1 MIADGFST
9 IRDGSGDGEPFT
21 VRVRDR
27 NGPWRHLEFLGVNL
41 LDEPAVAGIVLTARD
56 VTDRELLAGELT
68 RRATHDSLTGLA
80 NRALFDQKV
89 AEALV
94 RAEEDGHTIAVCFL
108 DLDLFKHVNDTY
120 GHSAG
125 DNVLRT
131 CTPALPPS
139 TATSPPASEATSSRC
154 SSHTS
159 TGPMTPS
166 PSPRGS
172 DIRSSPPNPRSGP
185 VSASLSARPA
195 TPRRPPPAG
204 RHSPIHGESRSELC
218 CTHARY
224 RLIRSGVAVIRAR
237 FYRTHAGVTAHIL
250 DSLCGGSVTE
260 CDKACQCA
268 WSRCYGCTAASSTTV
283 S

>member
-120 GHSAG
+120 GPSAG
-125 DNVLRT
+125 DNVLRAFAGRVRAAT
-131 CTPALPPS
+131 RPGDLAARIGGDEFAMLLTYVHGPDDALAIATRLRHSIVAPEPEIRTSIGVALSTSGDTP
-139 TATSPPASEATSSRC
+139 TTSSG
-154 SSHTS
+154 
-159 TGPMTPS
+159 GPTQPNTRRKPLGTLLYTRS
-166 PSPRGS
+166 VPTDPIWRRGYTCQVLQNPCWS
-172 DIRSSPPNPRSGP
+172 DG
-185 VSASLSARPA
+185 
-195 TPRRPPPAG
+195 
-204 RHSPIHGESRSELC
+204 
-218 CTHARY
+218 
-224 RLIRSGVAVIRAR
+224 
-237 FYRTHAGVTAHIL
+237 AHP
-250 DSLCGGSVTE
+250 
-260 CDKACQCA
+260 
-268 WSRCYGCTAASSTTV
+268 
-283 S
+283 